1 MRLGRV
7 LCFCRR
13 GSSEHCVLPVF
24 SKVYENGPKAS
35 IAVSGSVG
43 FDCEVS
49 VMSQKTAHV
58 KLRCMECKAKFDS
71 KYDAFDT
78 SVITNVGQILENFI
92 FCQKIGKRG
101 CGKRVSVVVVDIR

>member
-1 MRLGRV
+1 MRTDR
-7 LCFCRR
+7 
-13 GSSEHCVLPVF
+13 
-24 SKVYENGPKAS
+24 KVS
-35 IAVSGSVG
+35 IAVAGSVR
-43 FDCEVS
+43 FNCEVLL
-49 VMSQKTAHV
+49 MSQKTAHV

-78 SVITNVGQILENFI
+78 SVITNVGQVLENFI